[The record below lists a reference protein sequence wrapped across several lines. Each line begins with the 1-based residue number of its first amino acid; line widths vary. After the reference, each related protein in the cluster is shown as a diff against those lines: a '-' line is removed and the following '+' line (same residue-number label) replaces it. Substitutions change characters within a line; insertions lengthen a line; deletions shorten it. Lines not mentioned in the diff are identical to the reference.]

1 MITSQVRRVIIA
13 GVIIGLFCL
22 ASVYAA
28 PDKDS
33 SNTTAN
39 EGKSS
44 IQKPQPVPLET
55 ATKEEITR
63 LINNLSSDDIAV
75 RDKATEELKKI
86 GSPALPFLDEASKN
100 NDPEVAWRAKII
112 IKAINRAEQKKQQG
126 EDESPE
132 SLPKKIGPTLRQFS
146 NRFSITINNASPGT
160 KSFALS
166 QDSSGKVTVTT
177 TEYDKDGKQTGK
189 TYTADSL
196 DEFKNKYPE
205 IAKEY
210 GIGENPPP
218 SFEIP
223 DFDMED
229 IWKDFGNAWGR
240 RWDDLRKQIE
250 RLRDLLKQHNK
261 DIPEGELAPNKPAIP
276 PAQPEAPAN
285 LGIGIENL
293 NDSSPPEADLPKA
306 QGSNKKTAS
315 ERQKFNVENGVL
327 VTAVEVNS
335 LGEKM
340 GLKQDDVIISVNDSQ
355 VKTIW
360 ECRRLIKTAIENN
373 KVQIT
378 VVRNGKKETLVYPK

>member
-1 MITSQVRRVIIA
+1 MITSQVRRVIVVS
-13 GVIIGLFCL
+13 VIIGLLCL
-22 ASVYAA
+22 VCVYAT

-33 SNTTAN
+33 NNTTAN

-44 IQKPQPVPLET
+44 VQKPQPVPLET

-63 LINNLSSDDIAV
+63 LIKNLNSDDIAV
-75 RDKATEELKKI
+75 RDKATEELKKM

-100 NDPEVAWRAKII
+100 NDPEVAWRAKIV
-112 IKAINRAEQKKQQG
+112 IKAITRAEQKKQQG

-196 DEFKNKYPE
+196 DEFKKKYPE

-293 NDSSPPEADLPKA
+293 NDSSK
-306 QGSNKKTAS
+306 
-315 ERQKFNVENGVL
+315 QKFNVENGVL
-327 VTAVEVNS
+327 VTVVEVNS

-360 ECRRLIKTAIENN
+360 ECRRLIKTALANT
-373 KVQIT
+373 QIKLT
-378 VVRNGKKETLVYPK
+378 IVRDGKKQILTYPK